1 MTFYIITSF
10 ITAIACIFLAALV
23 YTKDKKNPTNRFFS
37 FFAIAIF
44 FWSFS
49 YVIWLFQKDPEPALF
64 WSRMLNLGA
73 TFIPIT
79 YLHWVFVFLKKNK
92 VSRNKKI
99 LVFGYILTFIFAF
112 FSFSDIYVTGVAPI
126 SNFPYWPQAN
136 WLYYIYLAF
145 NYVGMVVY
153 ASYLLFRSM
162 KTATGFYKEQIKY
175 VFLGAVI
182 GFVGGATN
190 FPLMLGADLFP
201 PVGNPL
207 VIAYPAFAAL
217 AIVKYR
223 LLDIRIILTQFL
235 VGLISLVLFI
245 EAILAETFYQLLY
258 KWALLF
264 LFIYFGYQLIKSVLQ
279 EIKRRAELQRLYEEV
294 DKLSK
299 AKSEFISIVSHQL
312 RTPLSVT
319 KGYISMIL
327 EGDYEKLPQKIKTPL
342 ENIYNS
348 NERLIKLINDLLDV
362 SRIESGKIE
371 MNFEKVS
378 LSKFVEMI
386 SSVVD
391 ELKIK
396 AKSKNLYLTWQK
408 PATKLSKTYLKLDQN
423 KTRQTILN
431 LVDNAIRYT
440 RRGGITIKVK
450 LLRSAVQVQ
459 VKDTGIGMQ
468 QEEIASLFKSFTRG
482 AAGSRLSPE
491 GLGLGLY
498 VAKKFVEMHQGKI
511 WAESQGKGKG
521 STFYIELP
529 LL

>member
-1 MTFYIITSF
+1 MNPFSIPPILSSLLFLALGGFVYLKNRKSIINLTFLLVCLTTFWWQFSWFFLFNIEDQTLAAILVKIGYIGILLLPATFLHFSLALLGKLDKF
-10 ITAIACIFLAALV
+10 NKRILYLSYLITAFFEASLMTNFLIDGYYEYFWGFYPKASFLHPFFLLFIGLIVVRAVYLLISSIKKETGFTAKRFQIEYILVAIIFYTLASIDFSVNYGFEFYPIGFIFILIFLAIV
-23 YTKDKKNPTNRFFS
+23 GY
-37 FFAIAIF
+37 AIA
-44 FWSFS
+44 
-49 YVIWLFQKDPEPALF
+49 
-64 WSRMLNLGA
+64 
-73 TFIPIT
+73 
-79 YLHWVFVFLKKNK
+79 
-92 VSRNKKI
+92 
-99 LVFGYILTFIFAF
+99 
-112 FSFSDIYVTGVAPI
+112 
-126 SNFPYWPQAN
+126 
-136 WLYYIYLAF
+136 
-145 NYVGMVVY
+145 
-153 ASYLLFRSM
+153 
-162 KTATGFYKEQIKY
+162 
-175 VFLGAVI
+175 
-182 GFVGGATN
+182 
-190 FPLMLGADLFP
+190 
-201 PVGNPL
+201 
-207 VIAYPAFAAL
+207 
-217 AIVKYR
+217 KYR
-223 LLDIRIILTQFL
+223 LMNIRIILAEFLVVLIAFVLLTQFL
-235 VGLISLVLFI
+235 LS
-245 EAILAETFYQLLY
+245 ETVFEYIW
-258 KWALLF
+258 KGALLLIF
-264 LFIYFGYQLIKSVLQ
+264 LFLGYQLIKSVLR

-294 DKLSK
+294 EKLSN

-327 EGDYEKLPQKIKTPL
+327 EGDYEKLPRKIKTPL

-371 MNFEKVS
+371 MNFEKTS
-378 LSKFVEMI
+378 LNKFVEMI

-396 AKSKNLYLTWQK
+396 AKSKNLYLTWEK

-440 RRGGITIKVK
+440 RRGGINIKVK
-450 LLRSAVQVQ
+450 LLQSAVQMQ
-459 VKDTGIGMQ
+459 VKDTGIGMEK
-468 QEEIASLFKSFTRG
+468 EEITSLFKSFTRG
-482 AAGSRLSPE
+482 AAGSQLSPE